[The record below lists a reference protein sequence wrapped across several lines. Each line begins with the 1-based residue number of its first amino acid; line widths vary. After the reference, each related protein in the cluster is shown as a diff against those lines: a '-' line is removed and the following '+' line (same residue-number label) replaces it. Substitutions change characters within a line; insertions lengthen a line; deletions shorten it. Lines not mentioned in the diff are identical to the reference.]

1 MIDSLRGD
9 LLVKGEG
16 HAVVECHGVGYL
28 LQISSGTLAALPAQG
43 KVRLLVHYSVSVDV
57 RSGQSEHKLFG
68 FTNAEE
74 RQFFRQLIE
83 VQGVSATIGMSIMGA
98 HPVERLRSAILN
110 GDESVLRSVKGIGP
124 KLAQRVVGELR
135 GKLLKGPIA
144 DPLTAAGTGNSLR
157 AEALQALVS
166 LGLDRMKAERSLSQV
181 LNDNKDNTPEL
192 ADVIR
197 LALKNQ

>member
-43 KVRLLVHYSVSVDV
+43 NVRLLVHYSVSVDV

-98 HPVERLRSAILN
+98 QPVERLRSAILN
-110 GDESVLRSVKGIGP
+110 GDESVLRSVKGHRPQAGP
-124 KLAQRVVGELR
+124 ARGGRVAGQIAQGAPCRS
-135 GKLLKGPIA
+135 
-144 DPLTAAGTGNSLR
+144 AGCCGHG
-157 AEALQALVS
+157 Q
-166 LGLDRMKAERSLSQV
+166 
-181 LNDNKDNTPEL
+181 
-192 ADVIR
+192 
-197 LALKNQ
+197 